1 MRHQSGWSA
10 AWKPSSAPEYYP
22 EKYLYTGPRT
32 RCYFRKIRKRHP
44 QDKDDGGLPPR
55 VDRAGKQ
62 GPTMGAGDGAAEQ
75 SRLAAERVARLKR
88 QLDQAERATK
98 AWDAG
103 AAGERV
109 VADKLSELVPRGW
122 YVLHDVHWPGRPK
135 ANLDHVLVG
144 PGGVVVVDAKNW
156 TGEVR
161 VASGVL
167 WQGRY
172 ARTQAV
178 EGALAQCA
186 AVASVLAPPHRRL
199 VRPLICM
206 AAQPDLFGITNSD
219 VAVAGARRVVGAIEA
234 LPPVLD
240 QQAVVGLYEH
250 LGQELT
256 HEQEPGITAFR
267 NVRAGTVVRPA
278 GGLPP
283 GGPRTQNPAKDSQ
296 AQDSKNTDC
305 GVQDSRP
312 AVRPATGRPM
322 EGKGRSES
330 RSGSM
335 ARHPAGRKLPAAAHS
350 GVARHG
356 RSIKAHQHGGTS
368 AGRLALLAAFV
379 IFAVY
384 VLPYWTR

>member
-1 MRHQSGWSA
+1 
-10 AWKPSSAPEYYP
+10 
-22 EKYLYTGPRT
+22 
-32 RCYFRKIRKRHP
+32 
-44 QDKDDGGLPPR
+44 
-55 VDRAGKQ
+55 
-62 GPTMGAGDGAAEQ
+62 MGAGDGAAER

-88 QLDQAERATK
+88 RLDAAERSTK

-103 AAGERV
+103 AVGERV
-109 VADKLSELVPRGW
+109 VADKLSELVPHGW

-144 PGGVVVVDAKNW
+144 PGGVVVVDSKNW

-206 AAQPDLFGITNSD
+206 AAQPDLFGVTNSD
-219 VAVAGARRVVGAIEA
+219 VAVAGSQRVVGAIEA

-240 QQAVVGLYEH
+240 HQTVVGLYAQ
-250 LGQELT
+250 LGEELS

-267 NVRAGTVVRPA
+267 NVRPGTVVRPA

-283 GGPRTQNPAKDSQ
+283 AGPGNAGPRTGAPGADRRGADNPRAAGPDR
-296 AQDSKNTDC
+296 
-305 GVQDSRP
+305 SRN
-312 AVRPATGRPM
+312 
-322 EGKGRSES
+322 
-330 RSGSM
+330 GSVS
-335 ARHPAGRKLPAAAHS
+335 RHPAGRAIPAAGTGGAARTAASRNRS
-350 GVARHG
+350 GKPQAR
-356 RSIKAHQHGGTS
+356 GGTS

-384 VLPYWTR
+384 VLPFWMR

>member
-1 MRHQSGWSA
+1 
-10 AWKPSSAPEYYP
+10 
-22 EKYLYTGPRT
+22 
-32 RCYFRKIRKRHP
+32 
-44 QDKDDGGLPPR
+44 
-55 VDRAGKQ
+55 
-62 GPTMGAGDGAAEQ
+62 MGAGDGAAEQ

-103 AAGERV
+103 AGGERV

-178 EGALAQCA
+178 EGSLAQCA
-186 AVASVLAPPHRRL
+186 AVTSVLAPPHRRH

-206 AAQPDLFGITNSD
+206 AAQPDLFGVTNSD
-219 VAVAGARRVVGAIEA
+219 VAVAGAQRVVGAIES
-234 LPPVLD
+234 LPAVLD
-240 QQAVVGLYEH
+240 QQTVVGLYAH
-250 LGQELT
+250 LGQQLT

-267 NVRAGTVVRPA
+267 SVRPGTVVRPA

-283 GGPRTQNPAKDSQ
+283 EAPRTEVTRTGGAH
-296 AQDSKNTDC
+296 T
-305 GVQDSRP
+305 GGSR
-312 AVRPATGRPM
+312 A
-322 EGKGRSES
+322 
-330 RSGSM
+330 RSGST
-335 ARHPAGRKLPAAAHS
+335 ARHPAGRGLPGGSPPAAA
-350 GVARHG
+350 RRG
-356 RSIKAHQHGGTS
+356 RTTKAHPHGGTS
-368 AGRLALLAAFV
+368 AGSLALLAAFV

>member
-1 MRHQSGWSA
+1 
-10 AWKPSSAPEYYP
+10 
-22 EKYLYTGPRT
+22 
-32 RCYFRKIRKRHP
+32 
-44 QDKDDGGLPPR
+44 
-55 VDRAGKQ
+55 
-62 GPTMGAGDGAAEQ
+62 MGAGDGAAEQ

-88 QLDQAERATK
+88 QLDQAERTTT

-103 AAGERV
+103 AAGGRE

-156 TGEVR
+156 TGEVK
-161 VASGVL
+161 VSSGVL

-186 AVASVLAPPHRRL
+186 AVASVLAPPHRRM

-206 AAQPDLFGITNSD
+206 AAQPDLFGVTNSD
-219 VAVAGARRVVGAIEA
+219 VAVVGTQRVVGAIEA

-240 QQAVVGLYEH
+240 QQAVVGLYAQ
-250 LGQELT
+250 LGQQLT

-267 NVRAGTVVRPA
+267 SVRPGTVVKPADPRVASPRTTGNPDPAAPRPVPARSVSPRGGSGSSAIRGNLSPAA
-278 GGLPP
+278 GGRNPKNR
-283 GGPRTQNPAKDSQ
+283 GRRT
-296 AQDSKNTDC
+296 
-305 GVQDSRP
+305 
-312 AVRPATGRPM
+312 TG
-322 EGKGRSES
+322 
-330 RSGSM
+330 
-335 ARHPAGRKLPAAAHS
+335 
-350 GVARHG
+350 
-356 RSIKAHQHGGTS
+356 

-384 VLPYWTR
+384 VLPYLGR

>member
-1 MRHQSGWSA
+1 
-10 AWKPSSAPEYYP
+10 
-22 EKYLYTGPRT
+22 
-32 RCYFRKIRKRHP
+32 
-44 QDKDDGGLPPR
+44 
-55 VDRAGKQ
+55 
-62 GPTMGAGDGAAEQ
+62 MGAGDGAAEQ
-75 SRLAAERVARLKR
+75 SRLAAERVARLKK
-88 QLDQAERATK
+88 QLDQAENSTR

-103 AAGERV
+103 AVGERI
-109 VADKLSELVPRGW
+109 VADKLSELVPHGW

-144 PGGVVVVDAKNW
+144 PGGVVVVDSKNW
-156 TGEVR
+156 TGEVK

-206 AAQPDLFGITNSD
+206 SAQPDLFGVTNSD
-219 VAVAGARRVVGAIEA
+219 VAVAGCQRVVGAIEA
-234 LPPVLD
+234 LPAVLD
-240 QQAVVGLYEH
+240 QQAVVGLYEQ

-267 NVRAGTVVRPA
+267 NVRPGTVVRPA

-283 GGPRTQNPAKDSQ
+283 GRPVAGPDRPKVKPHRTEASPDDGPDRTGKPGTAGPAD
-296 AQDSKNTDC
+296 
-305 GVQDSRP
+305 R
-312 AVRPATGRPM
+312 
-322 EGKGRSES
+322 S
-330 RSGSM
+330 RSGS
-335 ARHPAGRKLPAAAHS
+335 ASRHPAGRALPAVGSRGASVSRPGIGH
-350 GVARHG
+350 ARHG
-356 RSIKAHQHGGTS
+356 KDHPRGSTS

-384 VLPYWTR
+384 VLPYWGR

>member
-1 MRHQSGWSA
+1 
-10 AWKPSSAPEYYP
+10 
-22 EKYLYTGPRT
+22 
-32 RCYFRKIRKRHP
+32 
-44 QDKDDGGLPPR
+44 
-55 VDRAGKQ
+55 
-62 GPTMGAGDGAAEQ
+62 MGAGDGAAEQ

-88 QLDQAERATK
+88 RLDAAERSTK

-103 AAGERV
+103 AVGERV
-109 VADKLSELVPRGW
+109 VADKLSELVPHGW

-144 PGGVVVVDAKNW
+144 PGGVVVVDSKNW

-206 AAQPDLFGITNSD
+206 AAQPDLFGVTNSD
-219 VAVAGARRVVGAIEA
+219 VAVAGSQRVVGAIEA

-240 QQAVVGLYEH
+240 HQAVVGLYAQ
-250 LGQELT
+250 LGEELT

-267 NVRAGTVVRPA
+267 NVRPGTVVRPA

-283 GGPRTQNPAKDSQ
+283 GGPGNAGPRTGAPGADRRGADKPRAAGPD
-296 AQDSKNTDC
+296 
-305 GVQDSRP
+305 R
-312 AVRPATGRPM
+312 
-322 EGKGRSES
+322 S
-330 RSGSM
+330 RSGSVS
-335 ARHPAGRKLPAAAHS
+335 RHPAGRAIPSAGAGGAARTAA
-350 GVARHG
+350 GRNRNGKPQAR
-356 RSIKAHQHGGTS
+356 GGTS

-384 VLPYWTR
+384 VLPFWTR

>member
-1 MRHQSGWSA
+1 
-10 AWKPSSAPEYYP
+10 
-22 EKYLYTGPRT
+22 
-32 RCYFRKIRKRHP
+32 
-44 QDKDDGGLPPR
+44 
-55 VDRAGKQ
+55 
-62 GPTMGAGDGAAEQ
+62 MGAGDGAAEQ

-88 QLDQAERATK
+88 QLDRAERATK

-103 AAGERV
+103 AVGERV
-109 VADKLSELVPRGW
+109 VADKLSELVPHGW

-144 PGGVVVVDAKNW
+144 PGGVVVVDSKNW

-206 AAQPDLFGITNSD
+206 AAQPDLFGVTNSD
-219 VAVAGARRVVGAIEA
+219 VAVAGSQRVVGTIEA

-240 QQAVVGLYEH
+240 HQAVVGLYAQ
-250 LGQELT
+250 LGEELT

-267 NVRAGTVVRPA
+267 NVRPGTVVRPA

-283 GGPRTQNPAKDSQ
+283 RGPGRCPPAPDPAALDPAAPPTPSRPAAAFPGPPAKP
-296 AQDSKNTDC
+296 
-305 GVQDSRP
+305 GPLIRP
-312 AVRPATGRPM
+312 AVRPAPGKWETGPARDAA
-322 EGKGRSES
+322 S
-330 RSGSM
+330 RSSTPEP
-335 ARHPAGRKLPAAAHS
+335 PAGS
-350 GVARHG
+350 GWRCWL
-356 RSIKAHQHGGTS
+356 S
-368 AGRLALLAAFV
+368 L
-379 IFAVY
+379 
-384 VLPYWTR
+384 

>member
-1 MRHQSGWSA
+1 
-10 AWKPSSAPEYYP
+10 
-22 EKYLYTGPRT
+22 
-32 RCYFRKIRKRHP
+32 
-44 QDKDDGGLPPR
+44 
-55 VDRAGKQ
+55 
-62 GPTMGAGDGAAEQ
+62 MGAGDGAAEQ

-186 AVASVLAPPHRRL
+186 AVASVLSPPHRRL

-206 AAQPDLFGITNSD
+206 AAQPDLFGVTNSD
-219 VAVAGARRVVGAIEA
+219 VAVAGAQRVVGAIES
-234 LPPVLD
+234 LPAVLD
-240 QQAVVGLYEH
+240 QKAVVGLYEH
-250 LGQELT
+250 LGQQLT

-267 NVRAGTVVRPA
+267 NVRPGTVVRPA

-283 GGPRTQNPAKDSQ
+283 GGARTESRRTEGPRTEAPRA
-296 AQDSKNTDC
+296 
-305 GVQDSRP
+305 
-312 AVRPATGRPM
+312 
-322 EGKGRSES
+322 EGTNAGGNRT
-330 RSGSM
+330 RSGSI
-335 ARHPAGRKLPAAAHS
+335 ARHPAGRGLPGGS
-350 GVARHG
+350 QPGTARPG
-356 RSIKAHQHGGTS
+356 RSIKAQPHGGTS

>member
-1 MRHQSGWSA
+1 
-10 AWKPSSAPEYYP
+10 
-22 EKYLYTGPRT
+22 
-32 RCYFRKIRKRHP
+32 
-44 QDKDDGGLPPR
+44 
-55 VDRAGKQ
+55 
-62 GPTMGAGDGAAEQ
+62 MGAGDGAAEQ

-88 QLDQAERATK
+88 QLDQAERTTK

-109 VADKLSELVPRGW
+109 VADKLRELVPRGW

-206 AAQPDLFGITNSD
+206 AAQPDLFGITSSD
-219 VAVAGARRVVGAIEA
+219 VAVAGSQRLVGAIEA

-240 QQAVVGLYEH
+240 QQAVVGIYEH
-250 LGQELT
+250 LGQTLT
-256 HEQEPGITAFR
+256 HEQEPGITAIR
-267 NVRAGTVVRPA
+267 NVRPGTVVRPA
-278 GGLPP
+278 GALPP
-283 GGPRTQNPAKDSQ
+283 RGPRPDATDSPD
-296 AQDSKNTDC
+296 AAG
-305 GVQDSRP
+305 GVDRAGGVERARGLDRSRH
-312 AVRPATGRPM
+312 
-322 EGKGRSES
+322 
-330 RSGSM
+330 GSVS
-335 ARHPAGRKLPAAAHS
+335 RHPAGRALPKAGRPAGPGAHVGPAASGPAASGPAAAGRGAAGS
-350 GVARHG
+350 GRAGSGSG
-356 RSIKAHQHGGTS
+356 RSMKAHQHGGTS
-368 AGRLALLAAFV
+368 GGRLALLAAFV

-384 VLPYWTR
+384 ILPYLGR

>member
-1 MRHQSGWSA
+1 
-10 AWKPSSAPEYYP
+10 
-22 EKYLYTGPRT
+22 
-32 RCYFRKIRKRHP
+32 
-44 QDKDDGGLPPR
+44 
-55 VDRAGKQ
+55 
-62 GPTMGAGDGAAEQ
+62 MGAGDGAAEQ

-88 QLDQAERATK
+88 RLDQAEHATK

-103 AAGERV
+103 AAGGQV

-186 AVASVLAPPHRRL
+186 AVASVVDPPHRRL

-206 AAQPDLFGITNSD
+206 AAQPDLFGITSSD
-219 VAVAGARRVVGAIEA
+219 VAVAGSQRLVGAIES

-267 NVRAGTVVRPA
+267 NVRPGTVVHPTGALPPRGPA
-278 GGLPP
+278 GKGADIEQATAQDSLSQ
-283 GGPRTQNPAKDSQ
+283 GGPR
-296 AQDSKNTDC
+296 
-305 GVQDSRP
+305 P
-312 AVRPATGRPM
+312 AV
-322 EGKGRSES
+322 GKHTTN
-330 RSGSM
+330 RSGSS
-335 ARHPAGRKLPAAAHS
+335 ARHPAGRHLKAA
-350 GVARHG
+350 GVRQG
-356 RSIKAHQHGGTS
+356 RNVKAHQHAGAG

-384 VLPYWTR
+384 ILPYWGY

>member
-1 MRHQSGWSA
+1 
-10 AWKPSSAPEYYP
+10 
-22 EKYLYTGPRT
+22 
-32 RCYFRKIRKRHP
+32 
-44 QDKDDGGLPPR
+44 
-55 VDRAGKQ
+55 
-62 GPTMGAGDGAAEQ
+62 MGAGDGAAEQ

-186 AVASVLAPPHRRL
+186 SVASVLSPPHRRL

-206 AAQPDLFGITNSD
+206 AAQPDLFGVTNSD
-219 VAVAGARRVVGAIEA
+219 VAVAGAQRVVGAIES
-234 LPPVLD
+234 LPAVLD

-250 LGQELT
+250 LGQQLT

-267 NVRAGTVVRPA
+267 NVRPGTVVRPS

-283 GGPRTQNPAKDSQ
+283 GGARTEGQRTEGT
-296 AQDSKNTDC
+296 NT
-305 GVQDSRP
+305 GGNR
-312 AVRPATGRPM
+312 A
-322 EGKGRSES
+322 
-330 RSGSM
+330 RSGSI
-335 ARHPAGRKLPAAAHS
+335 ARHPAGRSLPGGNPPGTARPGRNTRAHP
-350 GVARHG
+350 
-356 RSIKAHQHGGTS
+356 HGGTS

-384 VLPYWTR
+384 VLPYWTP